1 VAGEPRR
8 ARAGVCLTFGVCG
21 AAFATWAARVPAVQ
35 HRLGLTP
42 GQLAIALFGLAAGAV
57 LALAGS
63 GPLLTR
69 VGSRAGAAAGAAVL
83 CGGLA
88 LVPAARGLP
97 SLVAALLVL
106 GAGNSLLDVS
116 MNAHA
121 ARVER
126 AYGRPVFAG
135 FHACWNIGGLAGSGI
150 AAAAAARQVPV
161 AVEFPVSAAVL
172 LVLGLAAIRGGFL
185 GGADEGQGGPGFAW
199 PGRILLALGVIA
211 FCGFIA
217 EGTVNDWSAVYL
229 SSAAAAAPAVAS
241 LGYFAFSVTMIG
253 ARLVADRLTAR
264 IGAVAL
270 TRLATV
276 IAVAGFA
283 LVIAA
288 PGPAAG
294 VAGFAVTG
302 LGVAVIVPL
311 AWSAAARR
319 QPGAPGRAIA
329 GVATLGY
336 LGFLLGPVLVGGLA
350 GLAGLRLALIAAA
363 AVTAAVYVLAP
374 ALAGPGRRRLA
385 PGAGRGYGTAFS

>member
-1 VAGEPRR
+1 
-8 ARAGVCLTFGVCG
+8 
-21 AAFATWAARVPAVQ
+21 
-35 HRLGLTP
+35 
-42 GQLAIALFGLAAGAV
+42 
-57 LALAGS
+57 
-63 GPLLTR
+63 
-69 VGSRAGAAAGAAVL
+69 
-83 CGGLA
+83 
-88 LVPAARGLP
+88 
-97 SLVAALLVL
+97 
-106 GAGNSLLDVS
+106 
-116 MNAHA
+116 
-121 ARVER
+121 
-126 AYGRPVFAG
+126 
-135 FHACWNIGGLAGSGI
+135 
-150 AAAAAARQVPV
+150 
-161 AVEFPVSAAVL
+161 
-172 LVLGLAAIRGGFL
+172 
-185 GGADEGQGGPGFAW
+185 
-199 PGRILLALGVIA
+199 
-211 FCGFIA
+211 
-217 EGTVNDWSAVYL
+217 
-229 SSAAAAAPAVAS
+229 
-241 LGYFAFSVTMIG
+241 MIG